1 MSDSPKDFAIIAV
14 IESTFGAA
22 EQRCTAPRI
31 AVLVGSAC
39 EWIEAIIARASRL
52 VVGDGRGTKVD
63 LFWHKSKMLCERV
76 RAWNWTAASTLALRV
91 LKEIG

>member
-1 MSDSPKDFAIIAV
+1 MISAKVPDYLSLPIRNHAVIMSDSPKDFAIIAV

-63 LFWHKSKMLCERV
+63 L
-76 RAWNWTAASTLALRV
+76 
-91 LKEIG
+91 